1 MFERIKE
8 LFNQSMKSGIVPKG
22 ILISK
27 ENYEILSL
35 EVPQSDYFRFTIL
48 EVEDTII
55 NIKVDN
61 KSKEVLR
68 IY

>member
-8 LFNQSMKSGIVPKG
+8 LFNQAIKSGIVPKG